1 MSSSEKIIQLRR
13 LLSERFPGARF
24 SADVETK
31 QNSFW
36 PTGISQ
42 IDELLRG
49 GLPKG
54 AIVELVSERR
64 NSGSALFIST
74 LLRKA
79 AAENQIVT
87 LIDGQDSFDPC
98 AFEQETLSRLLWV
111 RCKNAGEAMKS
122 VDLILRDRN
131 LPLVLLDLAL
141 NPTKQL
147 RKIPSS
153 TWYRLQRITE
163 TTSTIFVVITPQAMV
178 GCAQIRLGLDSQFTL
193 EDLDAEPF
201 HLLEKL
207 KAEVAQHRLHI
218 ETTEKKGIA

>member
-1 MSSSEKIIQLRR
+1 
-13 LLSERFPGARF
+13 
-24 SADVETK
+24 
-31 QNSFW
+31 
-36 PTGISQ
+36 
-42 IDELLRG
+42 
-49 GLPKG
+49 
-54 AIVELVSERR
+54 VELVNERR

-79 AAENQIVT
+79 AEENQIVT

-111 RCKNAGEAMKS
+111 RCKNAGEAMRA

-141 NPTKQL
+141 NSAKQL

-163 TTSTIFVVITPQAMV
+163 TTSTIFVVITSQMIV
-178 GCAQIRLGLDSQFTL
+178 GCAQVRLGLDSQFTL
-193 EDLDAEPF
+193 EDVDANEF
-201 HLLEKL
+201 LVLEKL

-218 ETTEKKGIA
+218 EATEKKGIA